1 MVLGDDFHGRTIRQ
15 QVHHRLGELTPA
27 ERRVARVLLTAY
39 PIAGLETVAELADRA
54 GVSWPTVTRFV
65 TSLGFDGYRA
75 FQRALHREVQ
85 QQLSSPSVRYPS
97 EARQASTDNVQRA
110 VLEELSQVLRET
122 FISTPATELD
132 AIADLLSDARHPVL
146 CVGGRVSHVCAHY
159 LYSRLYQ
166 LRPSCRLLTANPL
179 PLSAHLLEITDR
191 DVLVAFDYR
200 RYQDDVIA
208 LAQGAARHGASVVL
222 VTDRWLSPI
231 VEISSHVITAETE
244 TGSPFDSIV
253 GSVAL
258 IEVVVAALVERIG
271 EPGRQRIQQ
280 LDGLRGDVVSGA
292 DGPHSTNVAAS
303 RRRRSTRTSKT
314 SGRA

>member
-1 MVLGDDFHGRTIRQ
+1 MGDDFHGRTIRQ
-15 QVHHRLGELTPA
+15 QVHHHLGQLTPA
-27 ERRVARVLLTAY
+27 ERRVARVLLAAY
-39 PIAGLETVAELADRA
+39 PIAGLETVAQLAERA

-85 QQLSSPSVRYPS
+85 DQVSSPSVRYPA
-97 EARQASTDNVQRA
+97 EAPHADIDEVLRA
-110 VLEELSQVLRET
+110 ALEDRSQVLRET

-132 AIADLLSDARHPVL
+132 AIADLLSDARRRVL
-146 CVGGRVSHVCAHY
+146 CVGGRISHVSAQY
-159 LYSRLYQ
+159 LFARLHQ
-166 LRPSCRLLTANPL
+166 LRPACRLLTADQL
-179 PLSAHLLEITDR
+179 PLSEHLLEITDR

-208 LAQGAARHGASVVL
+208 LAQGAARNGAAVVL
-222 VTDRWLSPI
+222 MTDRWLSPI
-231 VEISSHVITAETE
+231 VEVSAHVITSETE
-244 TGSPFDSIV
+244 TRSPFDSIV

-258 IEVVVAALVERIG
+258 IEVVVAALIERIG

-280 LDGLRGDVVSGA
+280 LDGLRSDLMGRA
-292 DGPHSTNVAAS
+292 DSSQSMNVAAS

>member
-1 MVLGDDFHGRTIRQ
+1 MGDDFHGRTIRQ

-85 QQLSSPSVRYPS
+85 QLVSSPSVRYPS
-97 EARQASTDNVQRA
+97 EVRHASIDNVQRA
-110 VLEELSQVLRET
+110 ALEELSQVLRET
-122 FISTPATELD
+122 FIRTPVTELD
-132 AIADLLSDARHPVL
+132 AIADLLSDARRPVL
-146 CVGGRVSHVCAHY
+146 CVGGRVSHVCAQY

-166 LRPSCRLLTANPL
+166 LRPSCRLLTADPL

-191 DVLVAFDYR
+191 DVVVAFDYR

-208 LAQGAARHGASVVL
+208 LAHGAARHGASVVL

-244 TGSPFDSIV
+244 TGGSPFDSIV

-258 IEVVVAALVERIG
+258 IEVMVAALVERIG

-280 LDGLRGDVVSGA
+280 LDGLRGDVIGGA
-292 DGPHSTNVAAS
+292 DSDHSTKLAAS

>member
-1 MVLGDDFHGRTIRQ
+1 MGDDFHGRTIRQ

-54 GVSWPTVTRFV
+54 GVSFPTVTRFV

-75 FQRALHREVQ
+75 FQRALRREVQ
-85 QQLSSPSVRYPS
+85 EQVSSPSVRYPS
-97 EARQASTDNVQRA
+97 QARQVSIDDVQRA
-110 VLEELSQVLRET
+110 ALEELSQVLRET
-122 FISTPATELD
+122 FIGTQVTELD
-132 AIADLLSDARHPVL
+132 AIADLLSDARGRVF
-146 CVGGRVSHVCAHY
+146 CVGGRVSHVCAQY

-166 LRPSCRLLTANPL
+166 LRPACHLLTAGPL
-179 PLSAHLLEITDR
+179 PLSAHLLEIGDR

-200 RYQDDVIA
+200 RYQDDVVE
-208 LAQGAARHGASVVL
+208 LAERAAEQGAAVVL

-231 VEISSHVITAETE
+231 VEVSSHVMTAETE

-258 IEVVVAALVERIG
+258 IEVLVAALVERIG
-271 EPGRQRIQQ
+271 QPGRERIQR
-280 LDGLRGDVVSGA
+280 LDGLRNDVVNHVNG
-292 DGPHSTNVAAS
+292 DHSTNVAAS

>member
-1 MVLGDDFHGRTIRQ
+1 MGDDLHGRTIRQ

-27 ERRVARVLLTAY
+27 ERRVARVLLAAY

-65 TSLGFDGYRA
+65 TSLGFDGYRS

-85 QQLSSPSVRYPS
+85 EQVSSPSVRYPS
-97 EARQASTDNVQRA
+97 EARHASIDNVQRDA
-110 VLEELSQVLRET
+110 LEERSQVLRET
-122 FISTPATELD
+122 FIGTPAPELD
-132 AIADLLSDARHPVL
+132 AIADLLSDARRRVL
-146 CVGGRVSHVCAHY
+146 CVGGRVTHVCARY
-159 LYSRLYQ
+159 LFMRLYQ
-166 LRPSCRLLTANPL
+166 LRPSCRLLTTDPL

-191 DVLVAFDYR
+191 DVLIAFDHR
-200 RYQDDVIA
+200 RYQDDVIS
-208 LAQGAARHGASVVL
+208 LAQGAARNGASVVL

-231 VEISSHVITAETE
+231 VEVSAHVVTSETE

-258 IEVVVAALVERIG
+258 VEVLVAALVERIG
-271 EPGRQRIQQ
+271 QPGRHRIQQ
-280 LDGLRGDVVSGA
+280 LDGLRSDVASHA
-292 DGPHSTNVAAS
+292 DAGQSTNVAAS
-303 RRRRSTRTSKT
+303 RRRRSTRTSNT